1 MPTTW
6 KIMNIDRL
14 RPTTVL
20 SGDQELRTPEIGR
33 EAALDAI
40 LADLRP
46 GVKHDLSLARYRELA
61 SGYDGTCSRIEGI
74 RAAAIKALGLRGGE
88 HVADIACGTGAT
100 LVALARAVGPAG
112 RVTGIELSPDMA
124 ELARARVAMAGM
136 AAQVRIVVGPVENLG
151 GTEAFD
157 AFFLCYTHDVLQSP
171 AAIAAMSAAAA
182 PGARIVVVGARF
194 LPWWWG
200 FGVNLFTAY
209 RARNYLTTYRGLGQP
224 WRKLMRYAPDFHVM
238 GADHFRTSYL
248 GVGSFEKRIPV
259 QSSGRH
265 A

>member
-1 MPTTW
+1 MPPTG
-6 KIMNIDRL
+6 KIMNVDRL
-14 RPTTVL
+14 RPKTVL
-20 SGDQELRTPEIGR
+20 SGDRATRTPEIGR
-33 EAALDAI
+33 EAVLDAI

-46 GVKHDLSLARYRELA
+46 GAKHDLSLARYRELA
-61 SGYDGTCSRIEGI
+61 PGYDGTCSRIEGI
-74 RAAAIKALGLRGGE
+74 RAAAIESLGLRGGE

-100 LVALARAVGPAG
+100 LVSLARAVGPAG

-124 ELARARVAMAGM
+124 ELARARVAMAGV
-136 AAQVRIVVGPVENLG
+136 AAQARIIVGPVENLG
-151 GTEAFD
+151 ETETFD
-157 AFFLCYTHDVLQSP
+157 AFFLCYTHDVLQSS
-171 AAIAAMSAAAA
+171 AAIAAMSAAAK

-200 FGVNLFTAY
+200 FGLNLFTAY

-224 WRKLMRYAPDFHVM
+224 WRTLTRYAPDFHVM
-238 GADHFRTSYL
+238 GTDHFRTSYL
-248 GVGSFEKRIPV
+248 GVGTFEKRIPV

>member
-1 MPTTW
+1 
-6 KIMNIDRL
+6 MNIDHP
-14 RPTTVL
+14 RPTTVP
-20 SGDQELRTPEIGR
+20 SGDREMRTPGIGR
-33 EAALDAI
+33 VAALDAI

-46 GVKHDLSLARYRELA
+46 GAKHDLSLARYRELA

-88 HVADIACGTGAT
+88 SVADIACGTGAT
-100 LVALARAVGPAG
+100 LVSLARAVGPAG
-112 RVTGIELSPDMA
+112 RVTGIELSPEMA

-136 AAQVRIVVGPVENLG
+136 AAQVTIVVGPIENLG
-151 GTEAFD
+151 RTETFD

-224 WRKLMRYAPDFHVM
+224 WRTLMRYAPDFQVI

-248 GVGSFEKRIPV
+248 GVGTFEKRTPV